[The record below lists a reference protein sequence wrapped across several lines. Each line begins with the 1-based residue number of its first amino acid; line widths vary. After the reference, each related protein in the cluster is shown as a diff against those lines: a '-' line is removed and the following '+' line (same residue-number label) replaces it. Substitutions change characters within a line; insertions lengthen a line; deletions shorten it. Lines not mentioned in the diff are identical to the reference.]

1 MKYNLPNMVS
11 LSRIVI
17 SPFFLML
24 LISGDQFK
32 IKMSVVLFIV
42 GAITDYLD
50 GWLARKF
57 HQVSSW
63 GKFFDPLADKVLTTS
78 AFISFVIMGII
89 PMWMVSVIIFR
100 DLATTALRKVGE
112 KRGKP
117 METSK
122 SAKTK
127 TFVQMGFIAYIL
139 SMLAF
144 DVNEVVYSEYTYWF
158 MLFLTAY
165 TVWTLV
171 EYILNNKTIFLF
183 GGREQ
188 SGA

>member
-24 LISGDQFK
+24 LISGDKFK
-32 IKMSVVLFIV
+32 IKISVILFIV

-50 GWLARKF
+50 GWLARKY

-78 AFISFVIMGII
+78 AFVAFVIMGII
-89 PMWMVSVIIFR
+89 PGWMVSVIILR
-100 DLATTALRKVGE
+100 DLATTWLRKIGE

-117 METSK
+117 VDTSR

-127 TFVQMGFIAYIL
+127 TFLQMGFIAYIL
-139 SMLAF
+139 SLLAF
-144 DVNEVVYSEYTYWF
+144 DLTNVLYSDFTYWF
-158 MLFLTAY
+158 MFVLTGY

-171 EYILNNKTIFLF
+171 EYLTNNKAIFF
-183 GGREQ
+183 VGGRKR
-188 SGA
+188 SGV